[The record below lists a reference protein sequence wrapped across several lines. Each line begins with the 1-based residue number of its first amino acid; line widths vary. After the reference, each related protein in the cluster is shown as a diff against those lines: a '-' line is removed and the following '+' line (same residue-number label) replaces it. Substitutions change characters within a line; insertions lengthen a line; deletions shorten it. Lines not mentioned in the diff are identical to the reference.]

1 MNMSFKIW
9 RTDKKKKSLGCVYNC
24 NLAVDAAF
32 HSALYIPSIYASVD
46 VDSLVVEAQNYPAQG
61 VQ

>member
-1 MNMSFKIW
+1 MGYIH
-9 RTDKKKKSLGCVYNC
+9 NC

-32 HSALYIPSIYASVD
+32 HGALYILSIYASVD

-61 VQ
+61 VQWINEQ